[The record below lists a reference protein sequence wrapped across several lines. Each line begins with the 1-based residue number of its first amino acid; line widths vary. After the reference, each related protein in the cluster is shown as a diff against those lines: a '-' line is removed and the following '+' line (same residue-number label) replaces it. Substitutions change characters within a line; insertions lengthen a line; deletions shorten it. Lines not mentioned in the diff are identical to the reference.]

1 MKLDDFPRYR
11 LFLPAQAV
19 AASQIHFDLFN
30 RTDTGT
36 KVAVWAIVP
45 IVDGSTIN
53 TGVLGVNLFL
63 NRTTAIGTGG
73 TAATYAGTSFTAA
86 TITSMDSGLVVLNQ
100 GITAR
105 LTPTGGA
112 TPSSV
117 ISYVS
122 LFGEETSQAAYMGH
136 TNEFIRRGMQDVG
149 PLFIKPNSG
158 ISVVQGAVAA
168 TGTICYDVI
177 FTIMPNS

>member
-19 AASQIHFDLFN
+19 AANQIHFDLFN
-30 RTDTGT
+30 RTDTGL
-36 KVAVWAIVP
+36 KIAVWAIIP
-45 IVDGSTIN
+45 IVDGSTTN

-86 TITSMDSGLVVLNQ
+86 TITSMDSGLAILNQ

-112 TPSSV
+112 TASSV
-117 ISYVS
+117 VSYCS
-122 LFGEETSQAAYMGH
+122 LFGEETSTQAYLAH

-149 PLFIKPNSG
+149 PLFVRPNTG
-158 ISVVQGAVAA
+158 ISVVQGSVAA

-177 FTIMPNS
+177 FTVMPNS